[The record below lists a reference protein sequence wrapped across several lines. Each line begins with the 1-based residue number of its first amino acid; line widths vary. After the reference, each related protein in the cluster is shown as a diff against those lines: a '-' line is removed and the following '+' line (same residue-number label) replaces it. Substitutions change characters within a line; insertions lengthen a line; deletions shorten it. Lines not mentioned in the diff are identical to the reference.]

1 VRVDVQYKGGRI
13 YQHENWSV
21 RYSIK
26 VLLVVHKVRR
36 VTGVVTLVYFV
47 LHNILIKCKKNSHL
61 CQLVRDQYSGGRI
74 EQHKKWGMCYWL
86 VVFWAV
92 HKAPAK
98 GNRVVGGRWCGLMWL
113 LHNIFKNAKTKFPIE
128 VDAQYSGGTIDQ
140 HEEWDLWYSLIVLW
154 VVHKAPVQG
163 NMWVGVVTS
172 SQFVAHTL
180 FKIL

>member
-36 VTGVVTLVYFV
+36 VTGVVTWVYFV

-74 EQHKKWGMCYWL
+74 EQHKNEAC
-86 VVFWAV
+86 V
-92 HKAPAK
+92 
-98 GNRVVGGRWCGLMWL
+98 
-113 LHNIFKNAKTKFPIE
+113 
-128 VDAQYSGGTIDQ
+128 ID
-140 HEEWDLWYSLIVLW
+140 
-154 VVHKAPVQG
+154 
-163 NMWVGVVTS
+163 
-172 SQFVAHTL
+172 
-180 FKIL
+180 